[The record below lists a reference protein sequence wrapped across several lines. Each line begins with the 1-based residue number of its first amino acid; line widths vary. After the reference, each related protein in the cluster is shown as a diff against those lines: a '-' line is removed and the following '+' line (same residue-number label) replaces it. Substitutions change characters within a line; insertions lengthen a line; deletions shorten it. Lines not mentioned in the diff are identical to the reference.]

1 MGREMIDRAART
13 ERLLG
18 AAEHVFMR
26 FGYNRTTMGL
36 LAEAAGMSRPAVYL
50 MFPGKEEIFS
60 SLVLE
65 LNRKKIGVL
74 QEQIA
79 PVRDLREKLLSA
91 CLAWNES
98 VFEVHAAHPESRDM
112 DDLSFAAVR
121 ALYDQLAD
129 FFASIFADGGRSPEE
144 AAIAGRT
151 LALAARGCRIAA
163 VDRADMAAMLCS
175 LVTAMA
181 R

>member
-13 ERLLG
+13 EQLLS

-50 MFPGKEEIFS
+50 IFPGKEEIFS
-60 SLVLE
+60 TLVLE
-65 LNRKKIGVL
+65 LNGKKISML

-79 PVRDLREKLLSA
+79 SLPGLHDKLLAA

-98 VFEVHAAHPESRDM
+98 VFDVHAAHPESRDM

-121 ALYDQLAD
+121 ALYDQLSG
-129 FFASIFADGGRSPEE
+129 FFASIFADAGRPPEE
-144 AAIAGRT
+144 AALSGRT

-163 VDRADMAAMLCS
+163 ADRADMTAMLSS
-175 LVTAMA
+175 LVAAMA